1 MTLDKLVLA
10 THNRGKLVE
19 IGDLLAPYGAHVV
32 SAADLDLPVPEESE
46 ESFEGNALIK
56 ARAACRASGLPALA
70 DDSGL
75 CVNALGGAPGV
86 HTAEWGGVE
95 RDSKCSMLRIHTE
108 MGDTPDRSAYFVAV
122 LALVYPDGREKIF
135 EGRCDG
141 HLVWPLRGE
150 NGFGHDPMFVPLGE
164 NRTFAEMTSAE
175 KKAYSHRARA
185 FKKLIEQVFCSE

>member
-1 MTLDKLVLA
+1 
-10 THNRGKLVE
+10 
-19 IGDLLAPYGAHVV
+19 LLETARFARPLWNSCCLGGRVWA
-32 SAADLDLPVPEESE
+32 LPVPEESE

-95 RDSKCSMLRIHTE
+95 RDSKRSMLRIHTE

-122 LALVYPDGREKIF
+122 LALVYPDGREEIF

-185 FKKLIEQVFCSE
+185 FKKLIEQVFCPE